1 MSLLNGALP
10 LLAALIV
17 LGTIPRSTRKT
28 VVLHYRLRRPIRQ
41 VLLLYANA
49 RQRCCPGARFWIEI
63 RTDKILCLEQ
73 KSMKHFDSPNV
84 FIYVRR
90 LATRRKKSMIMTLQK
105 QPPILEDLR
114 NHSPEELAELRI
126 LLSVNSEMRPD
137 PRRPGFFEIP
147 GLDRVYYI
155 FKYPNGSKILL
166 VGVWDRD
173 RVAEMAALSC
183 TAA

>member
-1 MSLLNGALP
+1 
-10 LLAALIV
+10 
-17 LGTIPRSTRKT
+17 
-28 VVLHYRLRRPIRQ
+28 
-41 VLLLYANA
+41 
-49 RQRCCPGARFWIEI
+49 
-63 RTDKILCLEQ
+63 
-73 KSMKHFDSPNV
+73 MKHFDSPNV

-90 LATRRKKSMIMTLQK
+90 LAARRKKTMIMMTIQK

-147 GLDRVYYI
+147 GLERVYYI

-166 VGVWDRD
+166 IGVWDRD
-173 RVAEMAALSC
+173 RVAEIAALSC